1 LMKLS
6 SLDFSF
12 IVEDSI
18 SELFKLFHEHKMK
31 VDLIQNSA
39 ISFSVCVDNKFGGL
53 EALLN
58 RLKSTFKIVYHEN
71 VSLYTIR
78 HFNSKALASLQNGH
92 EILLEQRGKETVQLI
107 VK

>member
-1 LMKLS
+1 LS

-18 SELFKLFHEHKMK
+18 SELFKLLHDHKMK

-39 ISFSVCVDNKFGGL
+39 ISFSVCVDNKFGRL
-53 EALLN
+53 NELLDL
-58 RLKSTFKIVYHEN
+58 LKSRFKVVHQEG
-71 VSLYTIR
+71 VSLYTVR
-78 HFNSKALASLQNGH
+78 HFTNEAVESLINGH
-92 EILLEQRGKETVQLI
+92 DVLLEQRGKETLQLV

>member
-1 LMKLS
+1 MKLS

-18 SELFKLFHEHKMK
+18 SELFKLFHQYKIK

-53 EALLN
+53 EDLIESV
-58 RLKSTFKIVYHEN
+58 K
-71 VSLYTIR
+71 
-78 HFNSKALASLQNGH
+78 
-92 EILLEQRGKETVQLI
+92 EQV
-107 VK
+107 